1 MNKKILRFK
10 DAKKMVGVIY
20 NDLDPNKAYCKTV
33 KYPAFM
39 THLCHKAYNR
49 MINTFEGSL
58 PKKCV
63 HIGWY
68 IKSRI
73 FYNSILVSASAPKM
87 K

>member
-39 THLCHKAYNR
+39 TYLCHKAYNR

-58 PKKCV
+58 PTKCV
-63 HIGWY
+63 HID
-68 IKSRI
+68 
-73 FYNSILVSASAPKM
+73 
-87 K
+87 